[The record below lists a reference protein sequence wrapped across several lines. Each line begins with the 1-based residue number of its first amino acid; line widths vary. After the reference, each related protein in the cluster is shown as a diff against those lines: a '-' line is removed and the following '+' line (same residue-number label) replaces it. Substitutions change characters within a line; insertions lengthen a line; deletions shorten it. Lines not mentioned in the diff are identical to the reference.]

1 MRGAWRQGLGSRAD
15 IPAPRVHRPDYQ
27 RNRKLAFERGPEC
40 HWRFWGC
47 TRISTT
53 ADHLVPVA
61 RGGGNGLDNL
71 VGSCTHCNQL
81 RRGAE
86 FEGGTTYAFSQ
97 RMPTTTISPALSDG
111 EGFVADSSSAGT
123 LYSSP
128 TRFETFVDDAEEH
141 VPRAVREQHGVR
153 RASFR
158 RDLHAG
164 GHVVRSVRPELP
176 REPGR

>member
-1 MRGAWRQGLGSRAD
+1 MSLAVLGMHA
-15 IPAPRVHRPDYQ
+15 H
-27 RNRKLAFERGPEC
+27 L
-40 HWRFWGC
+40 H
-47 TRISTT
+47 T

-111 EGFVADSSSAGT
+111 EGFVADSSRLG
-123 LYSSP
+123 
-128 TRFETFVDDAEEH
+128 RFTPA
-141 VPRAVREQHGVR
+141 R
-153 RASFR
+153 RASR
-158 RDLHAG
+158 RSWTTLKNTYLVRYESNTAFAVHRSDAICTLAG
-164 GHVVRSVRPELP
+164 TS
-176 REPGR
+176 